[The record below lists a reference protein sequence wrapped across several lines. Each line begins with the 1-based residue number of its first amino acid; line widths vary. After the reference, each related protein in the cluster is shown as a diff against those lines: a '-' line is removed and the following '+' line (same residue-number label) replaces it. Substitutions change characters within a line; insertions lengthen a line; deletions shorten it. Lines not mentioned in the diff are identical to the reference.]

1 MEGVHINK
9 TTTKFPMC
17 FLEGRPT
24 HNGFCNSQFQKYQ
37 TALIRNICFDCENIN
52 NLTLHLEPNN
62 QISDS
67 IAQKQ

>member
-1 MEGVHINK
+1 MEGVDTNNK
-9 TTTKFPMC
+9 TTC
-17 FLEGRPT
+17 FLCVFDRAAPNIT
-24 HNGFCNSQFQKYQ
+24 VFTIVNFKQYQ